1 MSHPWHPALVHF
13 PVAGWSLA
21 TIVDI
26 ASPWLG
32 EPAWRFAA
40 VLMAVGCVAA
50 LAAMAAGLWEFAKL
64 RDGNPALPVANRH
77 MLFALA
83 AFCAYATSLFLR
95 YQQHALHAPAMPA
108 LAASI
113 VGFVLLGV
121 TGWLGGQ
128 LVYGH
133 GVGVA
138 NKNDSSQ

>member
-1 MSHPWHPALVHF
+1 MSHPLHPALVHF

-21 TIVDI
+21 TIADI
-26 ASPWLG
+26 ASLWLG

-40 VLMAVGCVAA
+40 VLMAVGCLAA

-77 MLFALA
+77 MLCALA
-83 AFCAYATSLFLR
+83 AFCAYATSLLLR
-95 YQQHALHAPAMPA
+95 WSNGELHAPGMPA

-113 VGFVLLGV
+113 VGFALLGA

-128 LVYGH
+128 LVYAH
-133 GVGVA
+133 GVGV
-138 NKNDSSQ
+138 SREGG

>member
-1 MSHPWHPALVHF
+1 VSHPLHPALVHF
-13 PVAGWSLA
+13 PAAGWSLA
-21 TIVDI
+21 TAADI
-26 ASPWLG
+26 ASSWLG

-40 VLMAVGCVAA
+40 ISMSVGCIVA

-64 RDGNPALPVANRH
+64 RDGDPALPVANRH

-95 YQQHALHAPAMPA
+95 CQQHALHAPGMPA

-121 TGWLGGQ
+121 TGWLGGK

-138 NKNDSSQ
+138 RGRDCD